1 MPVNPKLLKSY
12 MAEVKEAEEPADY
25 EESEESEGSGEFEHE
40 AAEALEEAGVEDDYE
55 GFLRAFYEAA
65 PAIQEAASR
74 VYVTALDA
82 LEDDVREEIASALD
96 EMPEEVVAG
105 IKTHLADLDADQ
117 LHEFV
122 EELEEAGGIENDA
135 SVVAWLYW
143 AARV

>member
-1 MPVNPKLLKSY
+1 MPVDPKLLKSY
-12 MAEVKEAEEPADY
+12 MAEVKDSHNPPDY
-25 EESEESEGSGEFEHE
+25 EEDDASEYMEE
-40 AAEALEEAGVEDDYE
+40 ATEELEEIEGEDDYE
-55 GFLRAFYEAA
+55 GFLKSFYENA
-65 PAIQEAASR
+65 PAIQEAANK

-96 EMPEEVVAG
+96 EMPDELVAG
-105 IKTHLADLDADQ
+105 IKKHLAEMSQDE
-117 LHEFV
+117 LHDFV